1 MNSIIKFENLSF
13 KLNNELIL
21 DKISFEIKTGEN
33 ISLIGESNTGKILIL
48 KLISGLIKPTSG
60 EIYIFNKKI
69 TKIKENKLFEIQ
81 KEIGLLFQNNA
92 LFDDKT
98 CLENITFPLLR
109 RNVTKSE
116 AEKKAKEILKN
127 LNLNDVEDLYPD
139 EISGGMKKRVALAR
153 MIIFKP
159 KLYLFDDPTA
169 GLDPVTSSKIYKI
182 IKNNQNQDNTSIIIS
197 QDLEKI
203 FDLTSRILILG
214 NNKIQFDGLRKD
226 FDKIENEKIRNFLR
240 IWLLRDAVEA

>member
-1 MNSIIKFENLSF
+1 MNSVIKFKNVSF
-13 KLNNELIL
+13 ELNNELIL
-21 DKISFEIKTGEN
+21 DDISFELKNGEN
-33 ISLIGESNTGKILIL
+33 TSLIGESDTGKTLIL

-60 EIYIFNKKI
+60 EIYIFNKEI
-69 TKIKENKLFEIQ
+69 TKLKENKLFEIQ

-98 CLENITFPLLR
+98 CLENIIFPLIR
-109 RNVTKSE
+109 RDVKKDI
-116 AEKKAKEILKN
+116 AEKKAKEILKA
-127 LNLNDVEDLYPD
+127 LNLDNVEHLYPD
-139 EISGGMKKRVALAR
+139 EVSGGMKKRVALAR

-182 IKNNQNQDNTSIIIS
+182 IKNNQNGSNSSIIIS

-203 FDLTSRILILG
+203 FDLTDRILILE
-214 NNKIQFDGLRKD
+214 NKKIQFDGLKKD

-240 IWLLRDAVEA
+240 I